1 MDTPTIFTA
10 LIIVL
15 LFITPFVLINRHNRK
30 KEQPLLEA
38 LWAIAKKNNCDV
50 SQHDVWNN
58 TAIGI
63 DKANSMVF
71 FTQKLNSI
79 KTAQQLALAE
89 IKKCRI
95 VSTNKITGNKDDGNF
110 KEVDKLELA
119 FAYKEKNNAE
129 TVLEFYNSGINS
141 SSLTG
146 ELELAE
152 RWCKI
157 ANDTIKAMA

>member
-1 MDTPTIFTA
+1 MDTPTIITA
-10 LIIVL
+10 VIIVL
-15 LFITPFVLINRHNRK
+15 IFIAPFVLINRHNRK
-30 KEQPLLEA
+30 KEQPLLQA
-38 LWAIAKKNNCDV
+38 LWRIAKKNNCSV
-50 SQHDVWNN
+50 SQHDIWNN
-58 TAIGI
+58 AAIGI
-63 DKANSMVF
+63 DEANSMVF
-71 FTQKLNSI
+71 FTQKVNSI
-79 KTAQQLALAE
+79 ETAQQLALTE

-95 VSTNKITGNKDDGNF
+95 ISTNKTAGNKDDGNF

-129 TVLEFYNSGINS
+129 TVLEFYNSDINS